1 VSSTQEIRVV
11 NIYLATFLECND
23 CRARIVI
30 EAIRKAVF
38 FFEDT
43 PAIRSLIGMYPKVQ
57 IDVGDFVRRFKDLKG
72 RMFDDLEMAG
82 VKGSVSSRQNRE
94 VANG

>member
-1 VSSTQEIRVV
+1 
-11 NIYLATFLECND
+11 
-23 CRARIVI
+23 
-30 EAIRKAVF
+30 
-38 FFEDT
+38 
-43 PAIRSLIGMYPKVQ
+43 MYPKVQ